1 MLAISDETR
10 ALPVMNEN
18 WTDVCAVD
26 DIIVG
31 TGVAALVHGHQVA
44 VFRPTADGPLYAL
57 SNFDPFS
64 QAFVIARGI
73 LGDKAGVLK
82 VASPIFKQNFAL
94 ATGKCLDDPSVSLEC
109 YPVRVVAGRV
119 TLQVPS
125 IGSASHG
132 TPSHATSSKSGASS

>member
-10 ALPVMNEN
+10 TVPLMNET

-44 VFRPTADGPLYAL
+44 IFRPTSEGPLYAL

-73 LGDKAGVLK
+73 LGDKGGVLK

-109 YPVRVVAGRV
+109 YPLKVVGGRV
-119 TLQVPS
+119 SLQVP
-125 IGSASHG
+125 GASSVPTH
-132 TPSHATSSKSGASS
+132 TPPKSGATS

>member
-10 ALPVMNEN
+10 ALPLMTAD
-18 WTDVCAVD
+18 WTDVCAVN
-26 DIIVG
+26 DILVG

-44 VFRPTADGPLYAL
+44 IFRPTTEGPIYAL

-64 QAFVIARGI
+64 QAFVVARGI
-73 LGDKAGVLK
+73 IGDKGGVLK

-119 TLQVPS
+119 SIQVPGVS
-125 IGSASHG
+125 SPPASG
-132 TPSHATSSKSGASS
+132 ERS

>member
-10 ALPVMNEN
+10 TLPVLTED

-26 DIIVG
+26 DVIVG
-31 TGVAALVHGHQVA
+31 TGVAALVRGHQVA
-44 VFRPTADGPLYAL
+44 IFRPSAEGPIYAL

-73 LGDKAGVLK
+73 IGDKGGVLK

-94 ATGKCLDDPSVSLEC
+94 ATGQCLDDPSVSLEC
-109 YPVRVVAGRV
+109 YPVRVLAGRV
-119 TLQVPS
+119 TLQVPDRERS
-125 IGSASHG
+125 
-132 TPSHATSSKSGASS
+132 TSSPPESGARS

>member
-1 MLAISDETR
+1 MLALSDETR
-10 ALPVMNEN
+10 TLPLMNET

-44 VFRPTADGPLYAL
+44 IFRPTSEGPLYAL

-73 LGDKAGVLK
+73 LGDKGGVLK

-109 YPVRVVAGRV
+109 YPLKVVGGRV
-119 TLQVPS
+119 TLQVPA
-125 IGSASHG
+125 ASS
-132 TPSHATSSKSGASS
+132 PQHATPPKSGATS

>member
-10 ALPVMNEN
+10 SLPLMTGD
-18 WTDVCAVD
+18 WTDVCAVE
-26 DIIVG
+26 DILVG

-44 VFRPTADGPLYAL
+44 IFRPTNDGPLYAL

-73 LGDKAGVLK
+73 LGDKGSVLK

-94 ATGKCLDDPSVSLEC
+94 ATGQCLDDPNVALEC

-119 TLQVPS
+119 MLQVPGVS
-125 IGSASHG
+125 IA
-132 TPSHATSSKSGASS
+132 PSSGERS

>member
-1 MLAISDETR
+1 MLAISDDSR
-10 ALPVMNEN
+10 ALPLMSED

-31 TGVAALVHGHQVA
+31 TGVAAFVRGHQVA
-44 VFRPTADGPLYAL
+44 IFRPTTDGPLYAL

-73 LGDKAGVLK
+73 LGDKGGVLK

-109 YPVRVVAGRV
+109 YPVRLSGSRV
-119 TLQVPS
+119 SIQVPELPLTE
-125 IGSASHG
+125 AQ
-132 TPSHATSSKSGASS
+132 SSPPASGARS

>member
-10 ALPVMNEN
+10 TLPLMTEE

-44 VFRPTADGPLYAL
+44 IFRPSADGPIYAL

-64 QAFVIARGI
+64 KAFVMARGI
-73 LGDKAGVLK
+73 IGDKGGVLK

-94 ATGKCLDDPSVSLEC
+94 ATGQCLDDPSVSLEC
-109 YPVRVVAGRV
+109 YPVRVVGSRV
-119 TLQVPS
+119 TVQVPDRMRL
-125 IGSASHG
+125 
-132 TPSHATSSKSGASS
+132 PSDPPPSGARS

>member
-1 MLAISDETR
+1 MLAISDEVR
-10 ALPVMNEN
+10 ALPLMTED

-31 TGVAALVHGHQVA
+31 TGVAALVRGHQVA
-44 VFRPTADGPLYAL
+44 IFRPTADGPLYAL

-73 LGDKAGVLK
+73 LGDKGGVLK

-94 ATGKCLDDPSVSLEC
+94 ATGKCLDDASVSLEC
-109 YPVRVVAGRV
+109 YPVRLLGRRV
-119 TLQVPS
+119 SIQVPELS
-125 IGSASHG
+125 LTEAQS
-132 TPSHATSSKSGASS
+132 TPPASGARS